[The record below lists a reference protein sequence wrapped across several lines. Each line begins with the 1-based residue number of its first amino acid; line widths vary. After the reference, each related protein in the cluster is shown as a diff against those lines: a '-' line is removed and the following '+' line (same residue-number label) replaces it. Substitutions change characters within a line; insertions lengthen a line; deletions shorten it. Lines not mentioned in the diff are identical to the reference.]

1 MLVST
6 LKFVC
11 DSGSKGSDLLLT
23 LAAAASI
30 GDRLPG
36 RTSSSELRVSQFGTW
51 IIRLILVVGKRPC

>member
-1 MLVST
+1 VRPGSLSPILVST

-11 DSGSKGSDLLLT
+11 ESGSKGSDLLLI

-36 RTSSSELRVSQFGTW
+36 RTSIEVLCVY
-51 IIRLILVVGKRPC
+51 L

>member
-11 DSGSKGSDLLLT
+11 ESGSKGSDLLLI

-30 GDRLPG
+30 GDRLPS
-36 RTSSSELRVSQFGTW
+36 RTSIKLT
-51 IIRLILVVGKRPC
+51 RLAEPSLDHK

>member
-1 MLVST
+1 VRPGSLVSA

-11 DSGSKGSDLLLT
+11 ESGSKGSDLLLI

-36 RTSSSELRVSQFGTW
+36 RTSSNMWFCLNFNKK
-51 IIRLILVVGKRPC
+51 II